1 MSGIKWRP
9 LAEENHDPL
18 KCGMEAHI
26 IWLDVSHQISAQFYR
41 YLRLDFQKYLLMLLY
56 QQIKLY

>member
-1 MSGIKWRP
+1 
-9 LAEENHDPL
+9 
-18 KCGMEAHI
+18 MEAHI
-26 IWLDVSHQISAQFYR
+26 IWLDVSHQISTQFYR